1 MSLLS
6 SAFTFAEI
14 FFFGVFLF
22 FLAGGGLGPP
32 LLSFLYERSLKLE
45 ALLQTQR
52 RYRTSLFPSF

>member
-6 SAFTFAEI
+6 SAFTFTEI

-22 FLAGGGLGPP
+22 FLASEGFGPP
-32 LLSFLYERSLKLE
+32 LLSFSCERSLKLE

-52 RYRTSLFPSF
+52 RCRAPLFSSL